1 MDNSGCQFDD
11 CIFRSGFHFENL
23 ECQLVEMCNLP
34 VKGGFMSENFSHWL
48 KSPKKSCSGIT
59 SDLQI
64 KGQLISKCLFGVI
77 VQKNNETFL
86 RIFALASREVKSK
99 K

>member
-11 CIFRSGFHFENL
+11 CIFRSGLHLENL
-23 ECQLVEMCNLP
+23 EYQLVEMCNLP
-34 VKGGFMSENFSHWL
+34 VKGGFISENFSHWL
-48 KSPKKSCSGIT
+48 KSPPKSCSGIT

-77 VQKNNETFL
+77 VWTKEPTKIFKNFCPSL
-86 RIFALASREVKSK
+86 
-99 K
+99 